1 MKILVLSDS
10 HRKKLDLN
18 INDYDLI
25 IHCGDYG
32 ESYDYLIN
40 NNISFVRGNCDLLG
54 DKEKIISF
62 KSKRILITHGDLYN
76 VKYNLL
82 SITYKA
88 LSCECNICFYG
99 HTHIQNY
106 FFSDS
111 ILYLNPGSFQNDEYV
126 IINDNEI
133 LFYSNNKII
142 KSINYDWE

>member
-10 HRKKLDLN
+10 HRRKLDLN

-32 ESYDYLIN
+32 ESYKYLIN
-40 NNISFVRGNCDLLG
+40 NNIFFVKGNCDLLG
-54 DKEKIISF
+54 DKEKIITF
-62 KSKRILITHGDLYN
+62 NNKRILITHGDLYN

-82 SITYKA
+82 AITYKA
-88 LSCECNICFYG
+88 LSSDCNICFYG

-111 ILYLNPGSFQNDEYV
+111 ILYLNPGSYQNNEYV
-126 IINDNEI
+126 IINNDKVS
-133 LFYSNNKII
+133 FYSNNKIL
-142 KSINYDWE
+142 KSFYYNWE